1 MRSDIDCVFDIQ
13 TRARLAAPGA
23 IGSVTGVN
31 LQASEQAFAAVQSEL
46 AQERADALSRA
57 GHKVQVEFDRCHRL
71 LAQIDRHD
79 HGHDR
84 RHELLAEYR
93 EARAAF
99 EHRRWQLHVHREA
112 IGLNDHR
119 WVDRVFPTPERR

>member
-1 MRSDIDCVFDIQ
+1 M
-13 TRARLAAPGA
+13 
-23 IGSVTGVN
+23 N

-46 AQERADALSRA
+46 AQERADALARA

-71 LAQIDRHD
+71 LARLESGDGGHHD
-79 HGHDR
+79 
-84 RHELLAEYR
+84 LLAEYR
-93 EARAAF
+93 AARAAF

-119 WVDRVFPTPERR
+119 WVDRVFPMPERR